1 MNLYAV
7 NKFSQ
12 AVAAVLAAA
21 LLTVSALAGG
31 ISPAAEA
38 STARASAAHAAIPA
52 AVAQARSKFTIV
64 DQKVTLFPAPSAD
77 LSASAN
83 VGRTAQSNSAAH
95 NVGQSSAA
103 LSTSRTSAAQS
114 VGRSDGTSRST
125 GTSHNHGSHLSAAPE
140 SQLTASTSAASAQV
154 PAGTRARAFAR
165 NAQASAAYAGT
176 QQQTRTLNGIKL
188 IAAPYLTEPEHA
200 ALTQGAQDKLAAL
213 GGRAVSAALLQRAL
227 SEVTRYYR
235 DQGFIGAQAY
245 FPVQAVDDGV
255 LSMVVA
261 APTLN
266 GVSTENSSGVRD
278 SYLKYLLGGIE
289 EQVGLPIEHEKLN
302 NQLLKLTDLGI
313 FSLSGEFSATDVHGL
328 HHDLDLVAAPQRD
341 NFEFSLFADNEGTE
355 SSGRYRFGAMAD
367 FINVT
372 GSADRLAFFYAR
384 TNEQQ
389 NNYSLTYE
397 LPINSHPTVLGLD
410 FCYSNYE
417 LSQAYEVLGAK
428 GHEYNGELY
437 LKEPIYRTATAK
449 TMWRSGLRYRDL
461 TDEFSAFDLEFQK
474 HSIAG
479 YTELSGYKSYPEDHT
494 VFSYRGRLSYG
505 AMYCDDEFEMT
516 EEKNFFLANVELGFN
531 QWWSDTVSYS
541 TGLTLQFANTAL
553 DSSEQMQAGG
563 SRGLRA
569 YSSSALVGDS
579 GIVWSNALNLR
590 LYTNERTTHGTTDS
604 TRSYDS
610 YEELTLSPH
619 IEYAKVY
626 DRIYSSDS
634 GASAGITLSYHGH
647 GLNAELDLS
656 HGIGK
661 TTNYADKEGRI
672 SFALSYTF

>member
-1 MNLYAV
+1 MNLSAV
-7 NKFSQ
+7 SKLGH
-12 AVAAVLAAA
+12 AMAA
-21 LLTVSALAGG
+21 LLVTAVLSGAAQAGSTSAH
-31 ISPAAEA
+31 SVPAEP
-38 STARASAAHAAIPA
+38 SAVQAAIPA

-64 DQKVTLFPAPSAD
+64 DQKVTLSPAPSAD
-77 LSASAN
+77 LSATSNA
-83 VGRTAQSNSAAH
+83 GHTAQSNSAA
-95 NVGQSSAA
+95 QSGI
-103 LSTSRTSAAQS
+103 RTSA
-114 VGRSDGTSRST
+114 GRSSADQST
-125 GTSHNHGSHLSAAPE
+125 RLNAATE
-140 SQLTASTSAASAQV
+140 SQLTASTSAANAQV

-505 AMYCDDEFEMT
+505 AMYCDDEFELT

-619 IEYAKVY
+619 LEYAKVY

-661 TTNYADKEGRI
+661 SPNYAAKEGRI
-672 SFALSYTF
+672 SFALSFTF

>member
-1 MNLYAV
+1 MNLSAV
-7 NKFSQ
+7 SKLGH
-12 AVAAVLAAA
+12 AMAA
-21 LLTVSALAGG
+21 LLVTAVLSGAVHAGSTSTHSVPAEPSAVQ
-31 ISPAAEA
+31 
-38 STARASAAHAAIPA
+38 AAIPA

-64 DQKVTLFPAPSAD
+64 DQKVTLSPAPSAD
-77 LSASAN
+77 LSATSNA
-83 VGRTAQSNSAAH
+83 GHTAQSNSAA
-95 NVGQSSAA
+95 QSGI
-103 LSTSRTSAAQS
+103 RTSA
-114 VGRSDGTSRST
+114 GRSSADQST
-125 GTSHNHGSHLSAAPE
+125 RLNAATE
-140 SQLTASTSAASAQV
+140 SQLTASTSAANAQV

-165 NAQASAAYAGT
+165 NAQASAAYAGS

-266 GVSTENSSGVRD
+266 GVSTENTSGVRD

-417 LSQAYEVLGAK
+417 LSQAYEDLGAK

-505 AMYCDDEFEMT
+505 AMYCDDEFELT

-661 TTNYADKEGRI
+661 SPNYAPKEGRI
-672 SFALSYTF
+672 SFALSFTF